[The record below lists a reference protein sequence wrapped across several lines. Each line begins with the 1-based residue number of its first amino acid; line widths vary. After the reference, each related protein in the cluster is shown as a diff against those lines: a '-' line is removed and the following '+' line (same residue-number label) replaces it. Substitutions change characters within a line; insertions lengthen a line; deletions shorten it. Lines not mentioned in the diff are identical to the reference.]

1 MADQWVQWINGLV
14 DSLFGA
20 DGLALFNAHP
30 WVYSLAAAGMLTAAG
45 TLGVLW
51 VWMRMRRM
59 GRGMRRAL
67 ALLGTRKGRRALALA
82 RGIREGGSNL
92 RQAIRSEIRSKAER
106 RDLLDLL
113 DRFTRFDLED
123 VLEQCRVLIAVGDD
137 RREAALRGE
146 LERKTRA
153 WAEAPDTAE
162 APDAAEAPKTAETK
176 GAKKAGAGG
185 IRERLQED
193 IANLRQRLARV
204 SQANQE
210 RERALVG
217 LEEAAAAVRSLEE
230 ELAGLKLARSK
241 ALPEFRDRL
250 NDVARQLGYLKAA
263 HRELEPPG

>member
-153 WAEAPDTAE
+153 WAEAPDAAE
-162 APDAAEAPKTAETK
+162 APDTPEAP
-176 GAKKAGAGG
+176 GGKKAGAGG

-210 RERALVG
+210 RERALGG

>member
-1 MADQWVQWINGLV
+1 MADQWIQWITGLV

-20 DGLALFNAHP
+20 DGLVLFNAHP
-30 WVYSLAAAGMLTAAG
+30 WLYSLAAAGIPTAVG

-82 RGIREGGSNL
+82 RGIRGGGSNL

-106 RDLLDLL
+106 RALLDLL
-113 DRFTRFDLED
+113 ERFTRFDLED

-137 RREAALRGE
+137 RKEAALRGE

-153 WAEAPDTAE
+153 WALAPDTAE
-162 APDAAEAPKTAETK
+162 APDASDAAEAGE
-176 GAKKAGAGG
+176 GG

-193 IANLRQRLARV
+193 VANLRQRLARV

-210 RERALVG
+210 RERALLG

-241 ALPEFRDRL
+241 ALPEFRDHL
-250 NDVARQLGYLKAA
+250 NDVARQLGYLKTA